1 MACRADKP
9 DCIKALLLAGA
20 DVNKEAGTG
29 DINYSE
35 PGYVGN
41 FLQDNPNTLYH
52 EDMKNGGTP
61 LHWAKSRQGME
72 GLLEANCNINALN
85 FQKKTALHVMV
96 ERERWV
102 GFRREKRGYC
112 TVLVFR
118 LDCVVCLLS
127 RQANV
132 DPPDQNGNHP
142 IHLAVKRG
150 NLPILQAL
158 IVFGASLD
166 VLNNEGE
173 SPRHLVTKGS

>member
-41 FLQDNPNTLYH
+41 FLLDNPNTLYH

-102 GFRREKRGYC
+102 GLGGGVVELNRVFVQAGLRR
-112 TVLVFR
+112 
-118 LDCVVCLLS
+118 
-127 RQANV
+127 
-132 DPPDQNGNHP
+132 DPFES
-142 IHLAVKRG
+142 A
-150 NLPILQAL
+150 
-158 IVFGASLD
+158 
-166 VLNNEGE
+166 GE
-173 SPRHLVTKGS
+173 R